1 MLHEN
6 TVIYINRKI
15 SFIKLLYISCML
27 ILQKQKAKKNIKEDK
42 ILFVE
47 FNILLKNFKICISDD
62 FFR

>member
-1 MLHEN
+1 MYAYF
-6 TVIYINRKI
+6 TKT
-15 SFIKLLYISCML
+15 
-27 ILQKQKAKKNIKEDK
+27 KKNIKEDK